1 MKTTLE
7 LPDDLMRAIK
17 LRAAATDR
25 KLKDVVAE
33 AVALGLAAANEPAA
47 RKTAARRGAKSK
59 PAKPKSDPLL
69 DALAAAG
76 DAMKA
81 AGVNFE
87 EWAEHSRDV
96 WR

>member
-7 LPDDLMRAIK
+7 LPDDLMRALK

-33 AVALGLAAANEPAA
+33 AITSGLAAASEPAG
-47 RKTAARRGAKSK
+47 RKATAARRGGKAKN
-59 PAKPKSDPLL
+59 DPLL
-69 DALAAAG
+69 EALFTAG
-76 DAMKA
+76 DAMAA
-81 AGVNFE
+81 AGVDFK
-87 EWAEHSRDV
+87 EWATHSRDV

>member
-7 LPDDLMRAIK
+7 LPDDLMRAVK

-33 AVALGLAAANEPAA
+33 AIAFGLAAANEPAGRKVAAAKRGGKA
-47 RKTAARRGAKSK
+47 RH
-59 PAKPKSDPLL
+59 DPLL
-69 DALAAAG
+69 DALLDAG
-76 DAMKA
+76 DAMAA
-81 AGVNFE
+81 AGVDFK
-87 EWAEHSRDV
+87 EWATHSRDV